1 MVAGKKKHVCKKAF
15 LSIRDL
21 QNNRGRVENK
31 ATKMSKGSNTL
42 SRDKRGF
49 HSNLKKYTEEQI
61 NAVRM
66 FIEKLLKY
74 ESHYSRKDNPNR
86 MFMTKYTIES
96 CYEVLLLTTQRKIS
110 PFLEISFIEFS
121 QMNST
126 SDSSLLKQINNVVFA
141 IL

>member
-96 CYEVLLLTTQRKIS
+96 CYEVFVVNYTEKDIS
-110 PFLEISFIEFS
+110 VSRDKFHRIFTDEFNIRFKS
-121 QMNST
+121 PKT
-126 SDSSLLKQINNVVFA
+126 D
-141 IL
+141 